1 MPVAIAHSIPGSADT
16 QAYAHAIGLEDAK
29 KFLQYFNHNSDSVFE
44 GSAVLIRSPVAAI
57 FQELIQDYSDELALA
72 ALTRDFVDYS
82 SAVSI
87 IINGGDD
94 EPLDIVAPT
103 FVGRRAFMDA
113 QGSQPKI
120 PFKKLNIFQ

>member
-1 MPVAIAHSIPGSADT
+1 MRFSLLATTAVLVGSAIAAPAPVPEPRIQVTDDCYCLSNQD
-16 QAYAHAIGLEDAK
+16 AYE
-29 KFLQYFNHNSDSVFE
+29 
-44 GSAVLIRSPVAAI
+44 AANI

-72 ALTRDFVDYS
+72 ALTKDFVDYS

-103 FVGRRAFMDA
+103 FVGRREFMDA

-120 PFKKLNIFQ
+120 PFRKLNIFQ